1 MPNISINKSDLEDL
15 GISLKD
21 ILLAIT
27 KSKNSSSDV
36 IRIKRKK
43 RKRVKKKS
51 QPKQPLQPKYSRSVA
66 GGGGGGVYNP
76 LPGVYNPLP
85 VVTNVTTNSSTDK
98 DNQIIGIKDQ
108 QNYIKNQIEDFKKD
122 NEIKLITQ
130 QNQLA
135 NFQSMNHLGLR
146 LIYDKIGNPLSNIST
161 TNFREPQPID
171 RTDRFGIIP
180 SSDFYDNTIGS
191 QFIEE
196 ALIQEQVIPDQAIPE
211 PEIQQP
217 EQVIPE
223 PVEPVS
229 FETALEEEVQKE
241 KKKAGRPKGTKN
253 KPKEPSPLT
262 QEAIAQEM
270 ELPGTRSSR
279 VTLTN
284 PEMATPDRF
293 AKEHMKKQEAI
304 SNFFTPRKIV
314 SRKPIS
320 VIPEGEFETEDFTAR
335 TPTPPTEAKPSK
347 QSSRGIS
354 DPIVM
359 TSKVKSRLPIPSKHR
374 SKSAESAS
382 IVFG

>member
-21 ILLAIT
+21 ILFAIT

-211 PEIQQP
+211 PEIRQP